1 MPNLSLVVNASTA
14 EMRAEL
20 ALADRDVKSL
30 GRSLRQ
36 LSADAEG
43 VTDPMRQVSAQLE
56 AARAEAARLRTE
68 IGESMNSSFERM
80 NKAIKE
86 PLEGLAMLGSSL
98 RETAELAGAMFIV
111 DKVREFGRSMLE
123 AGENAVN
130 MGQATGM
137 SAHQFSLLSQAL
149 QLGGGKAE
157 DVARTISHLGTSL
170 QEALTVKSS
179 QAAKA
184 AASLGIS
191 HEQLK
196 RAATDTGYAL
206 DLLADRFASLDNDL
220 LRAADMQALFGRGWR
235 DQVPLLKR
243 GSAGVEELKQK
254 VEALGVVLS
263 DKESEALEETNEEI
277 RTLSKNIEGAGVRS
291 FVSMIGKIDDM
302 VWALDH
308 LVTGVRAAVGWL
320 DNLWTSANRFL
331 SLHSP
336 FGATGLWG
344 LATGAGQVPAL
355 PKGEA
360 GGSDLSYDL
369 DVSAPKPKG
378 RPQPWP
384 TEGGHK
390 AKAAKDDLDQW
401 TREVEAAYRKAV
413 EAETQ
418 AADEQQ
424 SRDRSLESVFESN
437 MKKMVAAKQITLK
450 QAAGFELQYTAQLMG
465 EEKKRLETI
474 MADDRATADDKQRAY
489 DRLLQ
494 LDADYARKSV
504 ETLKDAADK
513 VNKSWQEALKPI
525 EDQFATFATDIIT
538 RTKSIAKAFDQMMRS
553 IIDDFLKANI
563 KNLFENLIPGMGGAG
578 SGGGGSG
585 GTGAGL
591 GIFGSLLG
599 TGIKDALG
607 AGFGGLFK
615 SGLGAAGGGLL
626 DMLGLG
632 GGAAAG
638 SAADALAGG
647 AQAAGFLIPG
657 TNTALASG
665 FGGLLGKL
673 ASMLPAAAG
682 GWDIPQFAGGGIVSM
697 LHSGE
702 MVLPRDIADP
712 LRGAIA
718 GGGFGGGGGHTINI
732 NAVDAAGVA
741 RLFRTHGH
749 ELLAGLNGA
758 LRNGGALRGGGG

>member
-170 QEALTVKSS
+170 QMALTQKSS
-179 QAAKA
+179 EAAKA
-184 AASLGIS
+184 VASLGIT

-308 LVTGVRAAVGWL
+308 LVTGIRTAVGWL

-336 FGATGLWG
+336 FGASGLWG
-344 LATGAGQVPAL
+344 LATGAGQVPSL

-360 GGSDLSYDL
+360 GDSDLSYDIG
-369 DVSAPKPKG
+369 VSAPKPKG
-378 RPQPWP
+378 HPQPWP

-413 EAETQ
+413 QAETQ

-424 SRDRSLESVFESN
+424 SRDRSLESLFESN

-450 QAAGFELQYTAQLMG
+450 QAAGFELQYTAQLTA
-465 EEKKRLETI
+465 EEKKRLETV
-474 MADDRATADDKQRAY
+474 MADDRATADEKARAY
-489 DRLLQ
+489 DRLLA

-513 VNKSWQEALKPI
+513 VNKGWQEALKPI
-525 EDQFATFATDIIT
+525 EDQFATFATDVIT
-538 RTKSIAKAFDQMMRS
+538 RTKSIAKAFDQMMKS
-553 IIDDFLKANI
+553 IIDDFLKSNI
-563 KNLFENLIPGMGGAG
+563 KSLFENLIPGMGG
-578 SGGGGSG
+578 GGGGGAG
-585 GTGAGL
+585 GGGL

-682 GWDIPQFAGGGIVSM
+682 GWVVPHFAQGGILSV
-697 LHSGE
+697 LHQRE
-702 MVLPRDIADP
+702 MVLPPHLSDG
-712 LRGAIA
+712 LQSAIA
-718 GGGFGGGGGHTINI
+718 GGGFGGGHTFNI
-732 NAVDAAGVA
+732 NAVDAGSVA
-741 RLFRTHGH
+741 RLFRN
-749 ELLAGLNGA
+749 NGA
-758 LRNGGALRGGGG
+758 ALVAALNAGMRNGSSFVPRG